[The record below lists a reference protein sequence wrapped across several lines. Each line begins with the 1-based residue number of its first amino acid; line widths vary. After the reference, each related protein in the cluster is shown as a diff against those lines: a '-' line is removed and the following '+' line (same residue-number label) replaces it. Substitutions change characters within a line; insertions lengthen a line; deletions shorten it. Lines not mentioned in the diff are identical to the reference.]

1 MDDPLNR
8 WSNLV
13 RAPGTVRL
21 HGHFSTVVPPEGA
34 GFDESNARPGL
45 RIMVDPVA
53 TAYPVHLIDITS
65 SAVQAMLEGFL
76 QSGVATGKLLSW
88 QSRGFGRRR
97 RDTLRLRS
105 RFE

>member
-1 MDDPLNR
+1 MDDQIDR
-8 WSNLV
+8 WSHLV

-21 HGHFSTVVPPEGA
+21 HGHFSIVVPPEGA
-34 GFDESNARPGL
+34 GFDETNARPGL
-45 RIMVDPVA
+45 RLMVEPVA
-53 TAYPVHLIDITS
+53 TSRPVHLIDITS

-97 RDTLRLRS
+97 RDTIRLRS
-105 RFE
+105 RFD